1 MRYIIVSKTYTSGH
15 YIKFSI
21 IITKVSHGELMAKFI
36 KSYALEIY
44 TVISIGTLVIM
55 GIIGDLSVLQ
65 KFVLVY
71 IFLFVLHEWEEMHYP
86 GGFAD
91 LIANMIGVKINE
103 DMKKASRIP
112 TSILLLTL
120 TLTPLILHKYP
131 LAILPLTFLGLFE
144 GIVHILAIKLFKC
157 PKFYSPGFV
166 TAEIQAIVSIILFAY
181 LIKYHLISCMDFI
194 VGLIIMIV
202 CFVIMQKTLTCMIG
216 YKYSDLPKM
225 VKKQWN
231 K

>member
-1 MRYIIVSKTYTSGH
+1 
-15 YIKFSI
+15 
-21 IITKVSHGELMAKFI
+21 MAKFI

-44 TVISIGTLVIM
+44 TVISMAALVVA
-55 GIIGDLSVLQ
+55 GLIGDLSVLQ

-71 IFLFVLHEWEEMHYP
+71 IFLFVMHEWEEMHYP

-91 LIANMIGVKINE
+91 LIAKMIGVNINAE
-103 DMKKASRIP
+103 MKKASRIP
-112 TSILLLTL
+112 TSILLLTF

-131 LAILPLTFLGLFE
+131 LAILPLAFLGLFE
-144 GIVHILAIKLFKC
+144 GIVHILAIRLFKC

-181 LIKYHLISCMDFI
+181 LIKAHLITCTDFI
-194 VGLIIMIV
+194 IGLLIMV
-202 CFVIMQKTLTCMIG
+202 ACFVIMQKTLTVMIG

-225 VKKQWN
+225 LKKQWN

>member
-1 MRYIIVSKTYTSGH
+1 
-15 YIKFSI
+15 
-21 IITKVSHGELMAKFI
+21 MAKFI

-44 TVISIGTLVIM
+44 TVISMAALVVA

-71 IFLFVLHEWEEMHYP
+71 IFLFVMHEWEEMHYP

-91 LIANMIGVKINE
+91 LIANMIGVKLNV
-103 DMKKASRIP
+103 DMKKMSRIP
-112 TSILLLTL
+112 TSILLLTF
-120 TLTPLILHKYP
+120 TLTPLILHRYP

-144 GIVHILAIKLFKC
+144 GIVHILAIRLFKC
-157 PKFYSPGFV
+157 PKFYSPGLV
-166 TAEIQAIVSIILFAY
+166 TAEIQAIVSIALFTY
-181 LIKYHLISCMDFI
+181 LIKANLITCTDFI
-194 VGLIIMIV
+194 IGLLIMV
-202 CFVIMQKTLTCMIG
+202 ACFVIMQKTLTSMIG

-225 VKKQWN
+225 LKKQWN